1 MFGLMGGAQCIF
13 VTFGAWLTD
22 EFDFGASR
30 IALVGFALGI
40 GELVSSTSS
49 ARLTDRIGKE
59 RSVVL
64 GSLLMIP
71 SALLL
76 AAFDTWLMVGL
87 FGLAVFIIGF
97 EYGVVSMLPLAT
109 QLVESA
115 PGKGFGLVIGVGTFG
130 RGVLTIVAT
139 TLYEDHG
146 IAGAAL
152 SGIACAVLSA
162 VAIAAFKATGRPAG
176 QPR

>member
-1 MFGLMGGAQCIF
+1 MIGA
-13 VTFGAWLTD
+13 AM
-22 EFDFGASR
+22 
-30 IALVGFALGI
+30 
-40 GELVSSTSS
+40 
-49 ARLTDRIGKE
+49 
-59 RSVVL
+59 
-64 GSLLMIP
+64 MIP

-76 AAFDTWLMVGL
+76 AAFDTWLVVGL
-87 FGLAVFIIGF
+87 LGLAVFIVGF

-109 QLVESA
+109 QLVDSA

-146 IAGAAL
+146 ISGAAL

-162 VAIAAFKATGRPAG
+162 GAIAAFKATAPTT
-176 QPR
+176 